1 MDMTDPDELE
11 VKIIKARKILRDS
24 GAHFVID
31 TTNDLPGVVTE
42 INKRMAM
49 GLRPWTVI
57 LYSIMN
63 EK

>member
-1 MDMTDPDELE
+1 MTEAEMEKCDKKVLAD
-11 VKIIKARKILRDS
+11 KIENARNILYKA

-49 GLRPWTVI
+49 GLRP
-57 LYSIMN
+57 
-63 EK
+63 